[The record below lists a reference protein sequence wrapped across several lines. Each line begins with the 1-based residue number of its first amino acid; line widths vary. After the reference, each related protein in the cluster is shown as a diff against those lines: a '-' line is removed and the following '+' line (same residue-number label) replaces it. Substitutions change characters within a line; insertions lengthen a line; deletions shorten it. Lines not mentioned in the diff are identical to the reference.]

1 MVLRFIFLYIW
12 PILNSYMFCLA
23 FRTALHWAAKRNHLD
38 VAHFLLTNGAD
49 KTMESFAK
57 EIPADLTT
65 SPALL
70 NLLGSPKIRISPK
83 SEENESSP
91 SFTPSYLSQPNMG
104 YQPITDYEPIVNKSI
119 PFSTSGEY
127 KLSRGINL
135 HYCSFLCLV
144 TTS

>member
-1 MVLRFIFLYIW
+1 
-12 PILNSYMFCLA
+12 
-23 FRTALHWAAKRNHLD
+23 
-38 VAHFLLTNGAD
+38 
-49 KTMESFAK
+49 MESFAK

-91 SFTPSYLSQPNMG
+91 SFTPSYLSQPNTG

-135 HYCSFLCLV
+135 LLCSFKCLV
-144 TTS
+144 IASLCFIVFYRASLQVENRLFHRFRLHRSGD